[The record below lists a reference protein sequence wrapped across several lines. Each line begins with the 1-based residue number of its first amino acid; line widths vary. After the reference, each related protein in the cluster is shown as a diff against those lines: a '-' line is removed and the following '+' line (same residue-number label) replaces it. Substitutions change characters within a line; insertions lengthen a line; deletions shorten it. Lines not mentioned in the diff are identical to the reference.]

1 MLASKYFK
9 ISGFIMMFILTLT
22 VLSCSENNQS
32 DETPNNSS
40 EEPINDFVLTETDKD
55 ALLFMLEEE
64 KLARDTYEFLD
75 NTWSI
80 NPFANIKNSEQTHM
94 NAVENLLIQYNIE
107 YIILPAGKFE
117 NKNLKNLYNQ
127 FVIDGK
133 VSTSSAL
140 QIGATIED
148 LDIVDLGVFLKT
160 TSNESVK
167 LVFENLQCGSRNH
180 LRSFVATIEN
190 LGDTYVPQF
199 LTETEYNLIITSS
212 HEQCSQ

>member
-148 LDIVDLGVFLKT
+148 LDIVDLGVF
-160 TSNESVK
+160 
-167 LVFENLQCGSRNH
+167 
-180 LRSFVATIEN
+180 
-190 LGDTYVPQF
+190 
-199 LTETEYNLIITSS
+199 
-212 HEQCSQ
+212 

>member
-94 NAVENLLIQYNIE
+94 NAV
-107 YIILPAGKFE
+107 
-117 NKNLKNLYNQ
+117 
-127 FVIDGK
+127 
-133 VSTSSAL
+133 
-140 QIGATIED
+140 
-148 LDIVDLGVFLKT
+148 
-160 TSNESVK
+160 
-167 LVFENLQCGSRNH
+167 
-180 LRSFVATIEN
+180 
-190 LGDTYVPQF
+190 
-199 LTETEYNLIITSS
+199 
-212 HEQCSQ
+212 